1 MCIISAICP
10 RVIDYLKACKRRIQQ
25 SSMKIAFLMDDLRS
39 IDPTWET
46 TSHLMYECNQRGHSV
61 FFLEPHDLYIRE
73 NQVVARM
80 HNISV
85 KPDLALKA
93 YWEALIKC
101 LNRDELIFETVTDI
115 DVLFLR
121 KDPPINYQ
129 VMEFL
134 GPVSDR
140 IFMVNATLGQI
151 NGNSKV
157 YALNFPDIIPDTH
170 ISRDP
175 LRLKKIIDDF
185 GGDMIIKPLH
195 GHGGHGVIKVSN
207 RDQENL
213 NSLINYYIGAGK
225 PYPERN
231 PIMVQEYLKTVKTD
245 GDVRILLLNG
255 EILGAMGRKS
265 VNGDFR
271 TNVHAG
277 ARAFRHVVTTAE
289 RDICAIIKDRLVKD
303 GLYFVGIDIIGD
315 KLVEVNCVSPGGIP
329 RINRLDN
336 VRLEAEV
343 INFVEQ
349 KINDAKYDES
359 SKG

>member
-1 MCIISAICP
+1 ME
-10 RVIDYLKACKRRIQQ
+10 
-25 SSMKIAFLMDDLRS
+25 IAFLMDNLRS

-46 TSHLMYECNQRGHSV
+46 TSYLMYECNQRRHSV

-85 KPDLALKA
+85 KPDLSLEE
-93 YWEALIKC
+93 YWEALIEC
-101 LNRDELIFETVTDI
+101 LNKDELIFETVTELDA
-115 DVLFLR
+115 LFLR
-121 KDPPINYQ
+121 KNPPINYQ

-134 GPVSDR
+134 GPVSDK
-140 IFMVNATLGQI
+140 IFMVNKTLGQI

-157 YALNFPDIIPDTH
+157 YTLNFPDIIPETH

-175 LRLKKIIDDF
+175 TRLKKIIDDF
-185 GGDMIIKPLH
+185 GGDMVIKPLH

-213 NSLINYYIGAGK
+213 NSLINYYVGVGK

-231 PIMVQEYLKTVKTD
+231 PIMVQEYLKNVKTD
-245 GDVRILLLNG
+245 GDIRILLLNG
-255 EILGAMGRKS
+255 DILGAMRRKS
-265 VNGDFR
+265 VSGDFR

-277 ARAFRHVVTTAE
+277 AKAFKHVVTPAE
-289 RDICAIIKDRLVKD
+289 REICEIIKERLIKD

-329 RINRLDN
+329 RINRFDN
-336 VRLEAEV
+336 VRLESE
-343 INFVEQ
+343 IIDFVEL
-349 KINDAKYDES
+349 KIYNAKNNEH
-359 SKG
+359 